1 MKYKSPSEKPK
12 RFRINPEFKNLIS
25 PLTPEEY
32 AGLEKSIIEE
42 GCRDPLSVWGDT
54 IVDGHN
60 RYEICHRHNI
70 PFDFHFMKFP
80 LTEDAIVWIINNQL
94 SRRNLT
100 PEQRAYLIGKQYL
113 ERKLTPAEAGSMKG
127 KSYGQNVHSKTTA
140 EAIAE
145 TSKVDE
151 KTVRRNA
158 SFAQA
163 VDTIAGNVGEE
174 ARQKILGRETK
185 LTAKDVHRVA
195 AMEPEKQ
202 KEVLYKVFTGE
213 ATSVVDARR
222 LLRKEETK
230 TAPPLEGKYRVIYAD
245 PPWKYGDE
253 RDGST
258 TGATDH
264 YPTMS
269 IAELCDLPVADIAE
283 DNAVLFLW
291 TTSPLLEDSF
301 KVINAW
307 GFRYKSSFVWDKI
320 KHNMGHY
327 NSVRHEF
334 LLICT
339 RGSCTP
345 DVVKLYDSVQAIER
359 TEHSKKPEEFR
370 AIINT
375 LYTHGNKIEL
385 FARQPAAG
393 WEVWGNVPAVI

>member
-1 MKYKSPSEKPK
+1 MRYKSPGERPK

-70 PFDFHFMKFP
+70 PFDFHVLKFP
-80 LTEDAIVWIINNQL
+80 LPEDAIAWIINNQL
-94 SRRNLT
+94 ARRNLT
-100 PEQRAYLIGKQYL
+100 PEQRNYLIGKQYE
-113 ERKLTPAEAGSMKG
+113 ERKKQVGRPAKLPQSEGISE
-127 KSYGQNVHSKTTA
+127 TA
-140 EAIAE
+140 EIMATEHKIGRATVERAAAFSRAVDAIAE
-145 TSKVDE
+145 
-151 KTVRRNA
+151 
-158 SFAQA
+158 
-163 VDTIAGNVGEE
+163 NVGVD

-185 LTAKDVHRVA
+185 LTAKDIHRVA

-202 KEVLYKVFTGE
+202 KEVLDKVFTGA

-222 LLRKEETK
+222 LLRKEEVK
-230 TAPPLEGKYRVIYAD
+230 EAPPLEGKYRVIYAD

-370 AIINT
+370 AIIDT

-385 FARQPAAG
+385 FARQPADG

>member
-1 MKYKSPSEKPK
+1 MTQ
-12 RFRINPEFKNLIS
+12 RLQIDPEFKKLIP
-25 PLTPEEY
+25 PLTTDEY

-42 GCRDPLSVWGDT
+42 GCRDPLVVWGN
-54 IVDGHN
+54 IIIDGHN
-60 RYEICHRHNI
+60 RYEICRRHNI
-70 PFDFHFMKFP
+70 NFEFIIKSFP
-80 LTEDAIVWIINNQL
+80 SLQDVKAWIINNQL

-100 PEQRAYLIGKQYL
+100 AEQRNYLIGKQYQ
-113 ERKLTPAEAGSMKG
+113 EQKKDVGRPVKFP
-127 KSYGQNVHSKTTA
+127 QNEGIGETA
-140 EAIAE
+140 KAIATE
-145 TSKVDE
+145 HKISRA
-151 KTVRRNA
+151 TVERA
-158 SFAQA
+158 AAFTQA
-163 VDTIAGNVGEE
+163 VDTIAGNVGED
-174 ARQKILGRETK
+174 ARQKILGRDAK

-202 KEVLYKVFTGE
+202 REVLDKVFTGK
-213 ATSVVDARR
+213 AKSVVDARR

-230 TAPPLEGKYRVIYAD
+230 DAPPLKGKYRVIYAD

-264 YPTMS
+264 YPTMN
-269 IAELCDLPVADIAE
+269 ITELCDLPVSDIAE
-283 DNAVLFLW
+283 DNAVLFMW

-345 DVVKLYDSVQAIER
+345 DVVKLYDSVQSIER

-370 AIINT
+370 AIIDT

-385 FARQPAAG
+385 FARQPADG